1 MGLVVTRGA
10 GLGWGAWAE
19 RLLWKNERTWLMG
32 WFGRFVAS
40 LRTVRTSFVRS
51 ATLVRRA
58 GGLRSTR
65 RRFLGTSV
73 SPIALSFRRSQP
85 LNFSAEAVYLSC
97 RVTEIRSQLRGELV
111 ESAGQFLDHLPCPV
125 RFHWH
130 SLCIESGL
138 V

>member
-19 RLLWKNERTWLMG
+19 RLLWKNERTWLMS

-40 LRTVRTSFVRS
+40 LRTVRTCFVRS
-51 ATLVRRA
+51 ATLVRCA

-73 SPIALSFRRSQP
+73 GPIALSFRRSQP

-97 RVTEIRSQLRGELV
+97 RVTEIRSQL
-111 ESAGQFLDHLPCPV
+111 
-125 RFHWH
+125 
-130 SLCIESGL
+130 
-138 V
+138 